1 MGQKICPLS
10 FFNFYINKEA
20 AQAGGCHLC
29 VEEACALW
37 DENYQQCSM
46 KSGLDAVG
54 VIADLFS
61 NSEKEEHEP
70 FPKSSPIDGIFNK
83 LRKKKLEGNIPSKV
97 VLPAPAPPPPPPPAP
112 VSVSSAAVVVTTP
125 VTGQTPLAVNNG
137 EVVIVGNPSKD
148 SPIETSDVINRPQ
161 VPISE
166 LPIIT
171 LNSSSKE
178 DDLKL

>member
-46 KSGLDAVG
+46 KSGLEAVG
-54 VIADLFS
+54 SIADFLS
-61 NSEKEEHEP
+61 NSSEKEDSDP
-70 FPKSSPIDGIFNK
+70 FPKSSPINGILNK
-83 LRKKKLEGNIPSKV
+83 LRKKKLEGNLTAKV
-97 VLPAPAPPPPPPPAP
+97 VAPAASTPAPAPPPPPPPAP
-112 VSVSSAAVVVTTP
+112 VSNSSAAVAVTTP
-125 VTGQTPLAVNNG
+125 VTGQAPL
-137 EVVIVGNPSKD
+137 VGNPNT
-148 SPIETSDVINRPQ
+148 PIELEASDVINRPQ